1 MVMSRNGKPARIFS
15 IGGIGLEWRAGYW
28 CGAVENL
35 LMSIEM
41 FKLGRISWSVIPMTL
56 IN

>member
-1 MVMSRNGKPARIFS
+1 MSRNGKSARIFS